1 MQLHFIFCGLLRAL
15 AWCSLLVVVIFS
27 QAQQAPQKPAD
38 KKLEKA
44 VLPEKPE
51 NPAQIELLETRSR
64 PRLPA
69 RPYLPPLQRRDARSF
84 RPRCRRL
91 ANRPNASLQES
102 RSGTNPTRRYGRLS
116 SIAGQMGSGPR
127 GQRAQ

>member
-64 PRLPA
+64 FEANGDSRKEVHTRVHINNELGVRQFARLNFDYNRSEEHTSELQSPM
-69 RPYLPPLQRRDARSF
+69 YLV
-84 RPRCRRL
+84 CRLLLEKKKKKKHR
-91 ANRPNASLQES
+91 N
-102 RSGTNPTRRYGRLS
+102 TK
-116 SIAGQMGSGPR
+116 
-127 GQRAQ
+127 